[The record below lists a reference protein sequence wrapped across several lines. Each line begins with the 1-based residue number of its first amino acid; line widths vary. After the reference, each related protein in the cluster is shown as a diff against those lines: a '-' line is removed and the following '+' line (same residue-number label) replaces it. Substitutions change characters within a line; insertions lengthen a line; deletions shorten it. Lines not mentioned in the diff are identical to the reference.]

1 MCITLTQTGEVM
13 DKKNE
18 QDLNEAYPNGEF
30 IENVTLGQFTE
41 ELLKLNEAQRA
52 ELINYAK
59 KMLDES

>member
-1 MCITLTQTGEVM
+1 M